1 MSKES
6 TLDMFSKFIKEKR
19 ISAGLSQKQVAQ
31 KLGYTTP
38 QFVSNWERA
47 KSHPPAE
54 SFRILSSLYK
64 VSFELIVEMFLN
76 SQKLMIYEKNGL
88 RKKKN
93 RSK

>member
-1 MSKES
+1 
-6 TLDMFSKFIKEKR
+6 MFSEFIKAKR

-38 QFVSNWERA
+38 QFVSNWECA
-47 KSHPPAE
+47 KSHPPVE
-54 SFRILSSLYK
+54 SFKTLSSLYK
-64 VSFELIVEMFLN
+64 ISFELIVEMFLN
-76 SQKLMIYEKNGL
+76 SQKLIIYEKNGF